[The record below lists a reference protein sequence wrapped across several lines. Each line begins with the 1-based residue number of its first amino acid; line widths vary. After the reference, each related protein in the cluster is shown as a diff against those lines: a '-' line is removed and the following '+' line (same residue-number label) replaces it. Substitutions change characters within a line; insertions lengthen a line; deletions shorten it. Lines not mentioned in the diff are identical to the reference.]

1 MKILAL
7 VNFTQNFKY
16 SKNLSRLWSNV
27 ICIIVAGKSFQ
38 LHQHELVLRYYL
50 TYLKYCIYYMTIHL
64 FLGLF
69 FLPSPMN
76 EEDDVDEEK
85 EDKADPKKII
95 SQINFRISS
104 CC

>member
-1 MKILAL
+1 
-7 VNFTQNFKY
+7 
-16 SKNLSRLWSNV
+16 
-27 ICIIVAGKSFQ
+27 
-38 LHQHELVLRYYL
+38 
-50 TYLKYCIYYMTIHL
+50 MTIHL
-64 FLGLF
+64 FLGLL